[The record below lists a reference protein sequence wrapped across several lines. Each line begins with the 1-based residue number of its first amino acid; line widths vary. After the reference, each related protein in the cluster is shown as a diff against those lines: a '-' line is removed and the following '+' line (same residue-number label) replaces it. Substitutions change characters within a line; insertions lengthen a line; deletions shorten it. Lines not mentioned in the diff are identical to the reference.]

1 MGTAYPDLGTPFV
14 KETCFFM
21 IEQVL
26 QYLRERKYAQVKAA
40 ALNMHY
46 ADICLLYTSDAADD

>member
-40 ALNMHY
+40 ALNMHLSL
-46 ADICLLYTSDAADD
+46 IHI